1 PQVMLNGLKTDL
13 YDYIEGIPTDLYE
26 IVKSTPNVD
35 PLTYIN
41 GYSTITPDKSQP
53 PFDDLY
59 VRKALHHA
67 LDKQAIAKAVYGNE
81 LFYELDGALFSPEQ
95 EALYSEQGTKDY
107 LAYDQTKAKKLL
119 RESTYNGD
127 TLTIIYANDT
137 GEYGNIAEIV
147 KQQLE
152 A

>member
-1 PQVMLNGLKTDL
+1 SSRSEKDWGGLTGEKIAHFDKISFQIVKDPQVMLNGLKTDL

-81 LFYELDGALFSPEQ
+81 LFYEFDGALFSPEQ

-107 LAYDQTKAKKLL
+107 LAYD
-119 RESTYNGD
+119 
-127 TLTIIYANDT
+127 
-137 GEYGNIAEIV
+137 
-147 KQQLE
+147 
-152 A
+152 